1 MRKNGSSVIWSFF
14 QVTKVE
20 KRASR
25 KRFLKSR
32 RSRDFGM
39 FSRCPFFNRG
49 NLEKTSNYTRTI
61 FLTVCQ
67 NNYDNRVLFRNVLVF
82 SYERGDHWPLPSHL
96 FPYHFLMRRQ
106 CPNRHPKLF
115 LEWNAECNN
124 YINYE
129 LRSAAQS
136 LSTYFWKSASLK
148 VWQNSTPVRSAP
160 NLNSFSFLCLVLF

>member
-1 MRKNGSSVIWSFF
+1 MRKNCSSVILSFF

-61 FLTVCQ
+61 FLQFARTIMTTDCFFAMFWFF
-67 NNYDNRVLFRNVLVF
+67 RMKIRFFVLKSEEKKGWVITPLGKFFFLHRKLWGKIFLHRKLWGKIFPRGLWLTLGRKNIF
-82 SYERGDHWPLPSHL
+82 SR
-96 FPYHFLMRRQ
+96 
-106 CPNRHPKLF
+106 
-115 LEWNAECNN
+115 
-124 YINYE
+124 
-129 LRSAAQS
+129 
-136 LSTYFWKSASLK
+136 
-148 VWQNSTPVRSAP
+148 
-160 NLNSFSFLCLVLF
+160 FSP

>member
-1 MRKNGSSVIWSFF
+1 MFGQTVRKNCSSVILSFF

-61 FLTVCQ
+61 FLQFARTIMTTDCFFAMFWFFRMKIRFFVLKSEEKKGWVITPLGKIFFLHRKLWGKNFSSQKTVRK
-67 NNYDNRVLFRNVLVF
+67 NF
-82 SYERGDHWPLPSHL
+82 S
-96 FPYHFLMRRQ
+96 
-106 CPNRHPKLF
+106 
-115 LEWNAECNN
+115 
-124 YINYE
+124 
-129 LRSAAQS
+129 
-136 LSTYFWKSASLK
+136 
-148 VWQNSTPVRSAP
+148 
-160 NLNSFSFLCLVLF
+160 